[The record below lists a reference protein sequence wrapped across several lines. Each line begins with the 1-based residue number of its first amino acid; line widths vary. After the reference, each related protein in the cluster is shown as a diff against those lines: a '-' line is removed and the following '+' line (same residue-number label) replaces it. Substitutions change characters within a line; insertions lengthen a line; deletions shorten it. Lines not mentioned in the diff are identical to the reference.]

1 MQLSDGRFDV
11 RFLMLFQP
19 ANLRG
24 HGDPGSSELALRQET
39 GVASEGGQSEVH
51 EVLHLRK
58 EPLKRGVRS

>member
-1 MQLSDGRFDV
+1 
-11 RFLMLFQP
+11 MLFQP